1 MSDLSSLSLEAPEN
15 CTISSTTLEAN
26 HILHVTGVNASNE
39 SITAS
44 LDLDTFIGNV
54 NGALSLGHTGFS
66 SVARNVALS
75 ADGQNLDA
83 ELPDANGDYST
94 SSMLIEHRLGYLDG
108 QASLFMAYGFP
119 HSTAHAE
126 ADDVASADARIH
138 SQTQLIS
145 PDTAIGKVMTL
156 CLPDSY
162 DMTNPNA
169 EWVKQNLGPYGV
181 VGQYVQRAQA
191 AVVCIAVVSKVTGC
205 CIM

>member
-94 SSMLIEHRLGYLDG
+94 SSMSIEHRLGYLDG

-156 CLPDSY
+156 RLPDSY

-169 EWVKQNLGPYGV
+169 EWVKQNLGPYGAAAPYAAP
-181 VGQYVQRAQA
+181 GTM
-191 AVVCIAVVSKVTGC
+191 AVVCIAVYCVTGFC
-205 CIM
+205 CVM